1 MDREIKFRGLST
13 GDYED
18 LEIKK
23 GKWVYGSLVFENKQP
38 HIVGD
43 VVEANDEYI
52 NLEQWI
58 PVIPESVGQYTGL
71 KDKNGKEIYEGDII
85 KCKYGKATIE
95 SIEDIHQS
103 LGWRDKK
110 ENSKCSDIGRTIE
123 KFKNEIEIIGNV
135 YKNKELLK

>member
-1 MDREIKFRGLST
+1 MNREIKFRGKRKDN
-13 GDYED
+13 GEWIYGYYAKDY
-18 LEIKK
+18 KN
-23 GKWVYGSLVFENKQP
+23 SLITVIGEKALYNLHIP
-38 HIVGD
+38 H
-43 VVEANDEYI
+43 
-52 NLEQWI
+52 Q
-58 PVIPESVGQYTGL
+58 VIPESVGQYTGL

-123 KFKNEIEIIGNV
+123 KFKNEIEIIGNI
-135 YKNKELLK
+135 YENKELLK